1 MGLLSRFMTVSIKTV
16 LAKATIKILKPLVKV
31 LMRNE
36 ISHGEFAEFAKR
48 AYMEVAYEHF
58 SIPGR
63 KTTYSRVAI
72 LTGLN
77 RKEIVRLT
85 QQDASEIQ
93 PRKGTTNR
101 ALRVVTGWLN
111 DPEFLDRKQRPKTLP
126 IRGDSA
132 SFRALAIRYSGD
144 ITARAI
150 LEELKR
156 LGVAKI
162 TAEEDRVQLLSS
174 GYIPQKDKSE
184 QIEIM
189 SISVADL
196 LETTAFNLEH
206 EKKELRFQR
215 QLIHRDVPESIV
227 KEFKTYSHQQS
238 SALLSDMNQWLIHR
252 MSQEPHDAEKPV
264 KRVGVGIYYFE
275 EHKKTEGEKNG
286 LLKSKK

>member
-1 MGLLSRFMTVSIKTV
+1 
-16 LAKATIKILKPLVKV
+16 
-31 LMRNE
+31 MRNE
-36 ISHGEFAEFAKR
+36 ISQGEFAEFAKR

-85 QQDASEIQ
+85 QQSSSEIQ

-111 DPEFLDRKQRPKTLP
+111 DPEFLDKEKQPETLP
-126 IRGDSA
+126 IKGDCA
-132 SFRALAIRYSGD
+132 SFEALAIRYSGD

-156 LGVAKI
+156 IGVARV
-162 TAEEDRVQLLSS
+162 TAEKDFVQLLSC
-174 GYIPQKDKSE
+174 GYIPKNDKPE

-189 SISVADL
+189 SISAADL
-196 LETTAFNLEH
+196 LETAVHNLEH
-206 EKKELRFQR
+206 EKEELRFQR
-215 QLIHRDVPESIV
+215 QLIHRDVPENIV
-227 KEFKTYSHQQS
+227 KEFKAYSHQKS
-238 SALLSDMNQWLIHR
+238 SALLSDLNQWLIQR
-252 MSQEPHDAEKPV
+252 MSQNPCASEDSV

-275 EHKKTEGEKNG
+275 EHGNVEGEKSES
-286 LLKSKK
+286 LKSKE

>member
-1 MGLLSRFMTVSIKTV
+1 METSIKTI
-16 LAKATIKILKPLVKV
+16 LAKATTKILKPLIRV

-85 QQDASEIQ
+85 QQSASEIH

-111 DPEFLDRKQRPKTLP
+111 DPDFLDDKEQPKTLP
-126 IRGDSA
+126 IKGDNA
-132 SFRALAIRYSGD
+132 SFNTLAIRYSGD

-156 LGVAKI
+156 LGIVKI
-162 TAEEDRVQLLSS
+162 TAERDLVQLLSC
-174 GYIPQKDKSE
+174 GYIPQNDKPE

-189 SISVADL
+189 SISATDL
-196 LETTAFNLEH
+196 LETVAHNLEH
-206 EKKELRFQR
+206 EKEELRFQR

-227 KEFKTYSHQQS
+227 KEFKTYSHNKS
-238 SALLSDMNQWLIHR
+238 SALLSELNQWLIHR
-252 MSQEPHDAEKPV
+252 MPQEPDDAKYSV

-275 EHKKTEGEKNG
+275 EHKKTGGEKDG
-286 LLKSKK
+286 QLKDKG

>member
-1 MGLLSRFMTVSIKTV
+1 
-16 LAKATIKILKPLVKV
+16 
-31 LMRNE
+31 MRNE

-85 QQDASEIQ
+85 QQSASEIQ

-111 DPEFLDRKQRPKTLP
+111 DPEFLDKEKQPKILP
-126 IRGDSA
+126 IKGASA
-132 SFRALAIRYSGD
+132 SFNALAIRYSGD

-156 LGVAKI
+156 IGVAKI
-162 TAEEDRVQLLSS
+162 TAEKDLVQLLSC
-174 GYIPQKDKSE
+174 GYIPHDDKPE
-184 QIEIM
+184 QIDIM
-189 SISVADL
+189 SISAADL
-196 LETTAFNLEH
+196 LETAAHNIEH
-206 EKKELRFQR
+206 EKEELRFQR

-227 KEFKTYSHQQS
+227 KEFKVYSHHES
-238 SALLSDMNQWLIHR
+238 SALLSDLNQWLIQR
-252 MSQEPHDAEKPV
+252 MSQSPGDSEDSV
-264 KRVGVGIYYFE
+264 KRLGVGIYYFE
-275 EHKKTEGEKNG
+275 EHGKAEVDKSET
-286 LLKSKK
+286 LKSKE

>member
-1 MGLLSRFMTVSIKTV
+1 
-16 LAKATIKILKPLVKV
+16 
-31 LMRNE
+31 MRNE

-85 QQDASEIQ
+85 QQSASEIH

-111 DPEFLDRKQRPKTLP
+111 DPDFLDNKEQPKTLP
-126 IRGDSA
+126 IKGDSA
-132 SFRALAIRYSGD
+132 SFNTLAIRYSGD

-156 LGVAKI
+156 LGIVKI
-162 TAEEDRVQLLSS
+162 TAERDSVQLLSC
-174 GYIPQKDKSE
+174 GYIPQNDKPE
-184 QIEIM
+184 QIDIM
-189 SISVADL
+189 SISATDL
-196 LETTAFNLEH
+196 LETVAHNLEH
-206 EKKELRFQR
+206 EKEELRFQR

-227 KEFKTYSHQQS
+227 KEFKTYSHNKS
-238 SALLSDMNQWLIHR
+238 SALLSELNQWLIHR
-252 MSQEPHDAEKPV
+252 MPQESDDSEYSV
-264 KRVGVGIYYFE
+264 KRVGIGIYYFE
-275 EHKKTEGEKNG
+275 EHKETGGKKDGQ
-286 LLKSKK
+286 LKDKG